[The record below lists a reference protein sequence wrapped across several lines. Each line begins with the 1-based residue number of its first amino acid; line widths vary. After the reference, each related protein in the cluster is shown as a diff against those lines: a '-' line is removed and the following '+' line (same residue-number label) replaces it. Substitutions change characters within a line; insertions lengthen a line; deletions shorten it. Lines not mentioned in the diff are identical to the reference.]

1 MNLNGKAPHIITP
14 EKEVR
19 VVRADQ
25 IEAGGVYRIVGTTL
39 VPDEDKFGNII
50 EGSFSKKPIPPQVA
64 IVTDE
69 VTYYSQQDIGHVKI
83 YLYADAGFQGS
94 QGFHTIL
101 GLDQVNVPEHGR
113 HDIHLERVPET
124 KVQEWVALLK
134 RMNRKQDYTEEAM
147 DRTYWKF
154 KDMGGKEE

>member
-1 MNLNGKAPHIITP
+1 MFNGKAPHIITP

-25 IEAGGVYRIVGTTL
+25 IVAGGVYRIVGTTL

-50 EGSFSKKPIPPQVA
+50 DNSFSKKPIPPQVA
-64 IVTDE
+64 IITDE
-69 VTYYSQQDIGHVKI
+69 VVYHSEQDVGHVKI
-83 YLYADAGFQGS
+83 YLYADSGFQGS

-113 HDIHLERVPET
+113 HDIHLERVPDA

-134 RMNRKQDYTEEAM
+134 RMNKKSNYTEEAM